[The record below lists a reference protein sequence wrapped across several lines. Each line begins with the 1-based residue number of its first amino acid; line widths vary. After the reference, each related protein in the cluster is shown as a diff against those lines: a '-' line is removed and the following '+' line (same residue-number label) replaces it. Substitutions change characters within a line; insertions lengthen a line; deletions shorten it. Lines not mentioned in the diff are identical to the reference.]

1 MISISPTFICS
12 ELADKEIRFTS
23 CVLHAIN
30 TAAAIINIVNF
41 LIAGIL
47 CLSEAGGTNPLPAN
61 RINADYFS

>member
-1 MISISPTFICS
+1 
-12 ELADKEIRFTS
+12 LADKEIRFTS

-41 LIAGIL
+41 LIACIL
-47 CLSEAGGTNPLPAN
+47 CLSEAGGTTPLPAN